1 MRYFDYQ
8 YQGTLGRV
16 WSLFSGLQ
24 EISEEEKLGKS
35 KYSCAYT
42 HTLDIVHAALNG
54 SLSTSNESI
63 ENFNLQAYEYKCEEN
78 DKINKIK
85 QVEKVLYIVDNV
97 GDDED
102 TVGFGDISVRKLR
115 SREDAFEILE
125 CDASFEAN
133 LAKLYNI
140 RRDYIKERGIDLVS
154 ILEASLKGI
163 PDAVTEIAEL
173 VSENLHLK
181 ELIVSLCEESRD
193 GALIQR
199 LEMAL

>member
-24 EISEEEKLGKS
+24 GISEEEKLGKS

-42 HTLDIVHAALNG
+42 HTLDIVNAALNG
-54 SLSTSNESI
+54 SLSTSNESL
-63 ENFNLQAYEYKCEEN
+63 ETFNLQAYEYKCEEN

-102 TVGFGDISVRKLR
+102 TVGFGDISERKLK
-115 SREDAFEILE
+115 SREDAFELLE

-163 PDAVTEIAEL
+163 PDAVTEIAAL
-173 VSENLHLK
+173 VSENSKLK